1 MTFKLCKKLTTKIL
15 LLLIL
20 GSSNVYGGTE
30 SDSNTI
36 NSCNPGY
43 KYHLKTFA
51 DALRLEEMSVFPFQ
65 IKNNEGRTFIINT
78 AINDLDE
85 FRKLVKQA
93 AGLKMYGT
101 VQVNIGT
108 LADKSFYEIPKGGNP
123 WNEYASNNAP
133 LYKFFPDAKIAPFVP
148 AEFVKKNRQLL
159 IDKAKILRENGME
172 AAFFR

>member
-1 MTFKLCKKLTTKIL
+1 MFEFFLAI
-15 LLLIL
+15 
-20 GSSNVYGGTE
+20 
-30 SDSNTI
+30 NT
-36 NSCNPGY
+36 S
-43 KYHLKTFA
+43 
-51 DALRLEEMSVFPFQ
+51 EE
-65 IKNNEGRTFIINT
+65 ERRTFIIRPT

-101 VQVNIGT
+101 VQINIGT

-172 AAFFR
+172 AAFLLMSRGFFLQHFLMHIPTCVVPV